1 VKGERRDVAGGV
13 RSGRVQ
19 LKIKLISESVYLV
32 PFSVRGLVLLWDAL
46 PQGADNSD
54 HLLVRLRAIHVRI
67 QIKVPFR
74 LGKVGAGA
82 LKSRCNVNAAML
94 RAAFDNRDESTGVR
108 SREGVLLRSLS
119 LSSSGNWN
127 QSWSWTYGGY
137 YHTGAA
143 QSRSGTIYGYSKSH
157 SKSGRKEVSKS
168 RSRRTG

>member
-82 LKSRCNVNAAML
+82 RKRRCNVNAAML
-94 RAAFDNRDESTGVR
+94 RAAFDNEAAATTTGSRRKWRKR
-108 SREGVLLRSLS
+108 SVSRSED
-119 LSSSGNWN
+119 GERT
-127 QSWSWTYGGY
+127 QSWSEGRKAGHAGSMYLGRNGVRGYSVSRSRYGGR
-137 YHTGAA
+137 TW
-143 QSRSGTIYGYSKSH
+143 
-157 SKSGRKEVSKS
+157 SKS
-168 RSRRTG
+168 RSRKDGK